1 MRLETGSIW
10 PVIFFHSAWNSIIE
24 GPFDGATKGA
34 NAALW
39 TGESGILTVIVLV
52 VVAVIVSR
60 GSWTYIRSLPGRG
73 VPLTEALSQAHSPQ
87 PAPPPAAPAT

>member
-10 PVIFFHSAWNSIIE
+10 PVIFAHSAWNSIIE

-52 VVAVIVSR
+52 VVAVLVSR
-60 GSWTYIRSLPGRG
+60 GTWTYIRRPTERGR
-73 VPLTEALSQAHSPQ
+73 PLSQWLSQHP
-87 PAPPPAAPAT
+87 TRVT